1 MGQTK
6 IRLRHVIF
14 LLFCGCLFFFTCI
27 SFIYQTNNRF
37 EEELYNYLKDVSIQN
52 SEIMNLK
59 IENNVHVLK
68 GMTKRL
74 FHGNYYDKDKIIKD
88 LKESEK
94 EIEYQDIGYFDVD
107 GNVVLVNS
115 GKEFSLADTAYFHKV
130 KNGESIVTN
139 EAINTND
146 DCVFITPFLNRDV
159 YQGGLIMIQSK
170 QSFISTITLTNE
182 KELIHTA
189 IIDEDG
195 KMITADEEVKDHIQT
210 HLSQIDE
217 TNLSEQL
224 YHYYDENDN
233 EFLLYY
239 EPLDYNNWYS
249 ASIVSANIINDK
261 TRDAR
266 MLTGAFVLII
276 LVAVIFF
283 IYQYLKTKA
292 NTKREMERLATY
304 DEVTDSENYTAY
316 LTKVKKWLRVGNRN
330 DWCII
335 HFDIKDFKIINSML
349 GYIEADRLLKNVF
362 DIIQSDCKEEECCT
376 RVEADRFVVLWHL
389 HDEKAIRERIER
401 LDSEITNSF
410 PIRKFHEELLLYY
423 GVYLIKDTDSSF
435 VKCIDKAKYCK
446 NYCKPDMKIMFYD
459 DSMYE
464 SRMMERRL
472 ENRMYHAL
480 GKGEFEVFVQPKV
493 DTDLNN
499 KIISA
504 EALVRW
510 RDPDEGYIQPSR
522 FIPLFEH
529 NGFLENLDLYTFDV
543 ICMHLARWNREIDPN
558 LRISFNISRSYIFKE
573 GFARRL
579 NDIADIYAVNKSN
592 IVVEIVESM
601 LFEKPDQLIN
611 IIMEMKHYGF
621 KIAMDDFGS
630 GYSSLSMLKQIPF
643 DILKIDQ
650 GFFRTEKNNE
660 EKGRAIVDVIIQLA
674 NRLGVEVITE
684 GIETKDQLD
693 FVNRCGCH
701 MVQGFYFYAPM
712 KIEKFETLIALDD
725 GFDKIEYSK
734 HLYDN

>member
-283 IYQYLKTKA
+283 IYQYTK
-292 NTKREMERLATY
+292 NESQYQT
-304 DEVTDSENYTAY
+304 
-316 LTKVKKWLRVGNRN
+316 GNGALS
-330 DWCII
+330 
-335 HFDIKDFKIINSML
+335 DI
-349 GYIEADRLLKNVF
+349 
-362 DIIQSDCKEEECCT
+362 
-376 RVEADRFVVLWHL
+376 
-389 HDEKAIRERIER
+389 
-401 LDSEITNSF
+401 
-410 PIRKFHEELLLYY
+410 
-423 GVYLIKDTDSSF
+423 
-435 VKCIDKAKYCK
+435 
-446 NYCKPDMKIMFYD
+446 
-459 DSMYE
+459 
-464 SRMMERRL
+464 
-472 ENRMYHAL
+472 
-480 GKGEFEVFVQPKV
+480 
-493 DTDLNN
+493 
-499 KIISA
+499 
-504 EALVRW
+504 
-510 RDPDEGYIQPSR
+510 
-522 FIPLFEH
+522 
-529 NGFLENLDLYTFDV
+529 
-543 ICMHLARWNREIDPN
+543 
-558 LRISFNISRSYIFKE
+558 
-573 GFARRL
+573 
-579 NDIADIYAVNKSN
+579 
-592 IVVEIVESM
+592 
-601 LFEKPDQLIN
+601 
-611 IIMEMKHYGF
+611 
-621 KIAMDDFGS
+621 
-630 GYSSLSMLKQIPF
+630 
-643 DILKIDQ
+643 
-650 GFFRTEKNNE
+650 
-660 EKGRAIVDVIIQLA
+660 
-674 NRLGVEVITE
+674 
-684 GIETKDQLD
+684 
-693 FVNRCGCH
+693 
-701 MVQGFYFYAPM
+701 
-712 KIEKFETLIALDD
+712 
-725 GFDKIEYSK
+725 
-734 HLYDN
+734 